1 MPAKKT
7 RRPNTDMRMNTF
19 LNAWNNRTTAFKLTL
34 ICCLSTVG
42 ILVPSL
48 AYLAQLREK
57 LEVNR
62 TELAS
67 MPALENMLDVVS
79 ALNLRRGAG
88 DPASTEA
95 QADITD
101 LYEKAAMS
109 AAAQPHLS
117 GSDARIGK
125 LAQDWRGLRDLAHD
139 DPSIGDHVEQ
149 ALQAVETLGDES
161 LLVYTPHAE
170 SYHLMLGT
178 SQALPRAGSALATLR
193 ADIHRRGA
201 DTGDAHREALRDI
214 FHRELGGY
222 VREMD
227 KALSLA
233 GSTGPALRTAH
244 AAVRDAYT
252 ADDTHADPAA
262 LSALAARLDASEAA
276 ALAELESQSAAHL
289 RTARTKMVVGAAMVA
304 LILALVVGSSWYTVR
319 AITRGIRHAAKVAG
333 RISQGDLDTPI
344 PSRYRDEVGQLLMS
358 MRDMQSTIRHVVE
371 SQREMAAKHEEG
383 TISFRCD
390 DSAFPGGFGEMVRGT
405 NELVASHIRVKMR
418 LVEVIQRYAIGDLSV
433 DMDVLPGEKAVLTAA
448 MDQAKRNLQA
458 INADIKRLAAAAAA
472 GDFSQRGEAHAYQYD
487 FHDMVTSLNRL
498 MDATEG
504 NLAALSALLKAVAG
518 GDLTHTMRGEFH
530 GVFATMRDDANATV
544 GQLKRIVSG
553 IQDATQSINTAA
565 SEIAAGNTDLARR
578 TEMQAANLEETAASM
593 EELTS
598 TVRQNADSARQA
610 NAHALSASGVA
621 ADGGRIVGRAVET
634 MAQIEQSSRRI
645 SEIISVIDGIAFQ
658 TNILA
663 LNAAVEAAR
672 AGDQGRGFAVVASEV
687 RTLAQR
693 SATAAKEIK
702 QLIEASVDS
711 IRDGSALV
719 GEAGDSMV
727 NVVAAVQRVSGIMAE
742 IAAASQE
749 QAAGIDQVNGSII
762 QIDET
767 TQQNAALVE
776 EASAAAR
783 AMEQQARDL
792 GLSVA
797 TFKTDDGLP
806 AGDRGARSRTTRP
819 EAVVA

>member
-1 MPAKKT
+1 
-7 RRPNTDMRMNTF
+7 F

-88 DPASTEA
+88 DPASAEA

-125 LAQDWRGLRDLAHD
+125 LAQDWRTLRDLAHD
-139 DPSIGDHVEQ
+139 DPSIAEHVEQ

-161 LLVYTPHAE
+161 LLVYTPHPE

-178 SQALPRAGSALATLR
+178 SQSLPRAASALADVLG
-193 ADIHRRGA
+193 DIHRRGPGVA
-201 DTGDAHREALRDI
+201 DAHREVLLDI
-214 FHRELGGY
+214 FHQELGGY

-227 KALSLA
+227 KALSL
-233 GSTGPALRTAH
+233 TGTATPALRSAH
-244 AAVRDAYT
+244 SAVKDAY
-252 ADDTHADPAA
+252 AGDDAQADPAA
-262 LSALAARLDASEAA
+262 LAALAARLAAIDDA
-276 ALAELESQSAAHL
+276 ALAELESQSSAHL
-289 RTARTKMVVGAAMVA
+289 RAARAEMYVGAAMVA
-304 LILALVVGSSWYTVR
+304 LILALVVGASWYTVR
-319 AITRGIRHAAKVAG
+319 AITRGIRHAAKVAS
-333 RISQGDLDTPI
+333 RISSGDLDTPI

-358 MRDMQSTIRHVVE
+358 MRDMQSTVHRVVA

-405 NELVASHIRVKMR
+405 NELVASHIHVKMR

-448 MDQAKRNLQA
+448 MDEAKRNLQA

-472 GDFSQRGEAHAYQYD
+472 GDFSQRGPAHAYQYD
-487 FHDMVTSLNRL
+487 FHDMVASLNRL
-498 MDATEG
+498 MDTTEG
-504 NLAALSALLKAVAG
+504 NLAALSALLKAVAE

-544 GQLKRIVSG
+544 RQLRDIVSG
-553 IQDATQSINTAA
+553 IQESTGSINTAA
-565 SEIAAGNTDLARR
+565 SEIAAGNADLARR

-610 NAHALSASGVA
+610 NTHALSASGVA
-621 ADGGRIVGRAVET
+621 AEG
-634 MAQIEQSSRRI
+634 
-645 SEIISVIDGIAFQ
+645 
-658 TNILA
+658 
-663 LNAAVEAAR
+663 
-672 AGDQGRGFAVVASEV
+672 
-687 RTLAQR
+687 
-693 SATAAKEIK
+693 
-702 QLIEASVDS
+702 
-711 IRDGSALV
+711 
-719 GEAGDSMV
+719 
-727 NVVAAVQRVSGIMAE
+727 
-742 IAAASQE
+742 
-749 QAAGIDQVNGSII
+749 
-762 QIDET
+762 
-767 TQQNAALVE
+767 
-776 EASAAAR
+776 
-783 AMEQQARDL
+783 
-792 GLSVA
+792 
-797 TFKTDDGLP
+797 
-806 AGDRGARSRTTRP
+806 
-819 EAVVA
+819 